1 MVTNPQ
7 AYIVQPEED
16 VDSNVYN
23 RTNDTLIV

>member
-1 MVTNPQ
+1 MVTDPQ
-7 AYIVQPEED
+7 VCIVQSED